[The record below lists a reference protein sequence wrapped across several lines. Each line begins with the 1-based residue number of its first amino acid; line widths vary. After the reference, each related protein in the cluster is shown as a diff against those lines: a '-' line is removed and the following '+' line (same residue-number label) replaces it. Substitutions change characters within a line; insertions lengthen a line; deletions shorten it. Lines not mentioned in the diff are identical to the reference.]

1 MEKRKIIKINT
12 KRKSVKINKI
22 KEYSED
28 NIDCG
33 EEDPI
38 ILMNKRKG
46 KIQEEIF
53 YYINKNMEKIESK
66 LDSGIDDNLF
76 INSSRNLDDLN
87 FENYS
92 GEKISIM
99 SFSNSNSKT
108 KIMEKE
114 KKSNNN
120 SYHNIDK
127 NNNINSSKLFG
138 KVNTDSKN
146 NINNKKTIKSN
157 KKRLNLKT
165 IVMSGKKSKNNFISA
180 IDICPKDEFL
190 IKNYNYRKSSDI
202 LQTDKFNEKNK
213 DIKKNLFSD
222 RKKARP
228 LTNIYNTPEMIE
240 QKKQINTNESSNK
253 KSKQNLKE
261 GKINLTSKNF
271 SLYESTSTSNT
282 CEKNKNKFKFHESI
296 NNNNYLK
303 KNEIEL
309 NNFFNE
315 INLPLSYTN
324 KFIENGFDDLNVIIL
339 STKTI
344 LAISNQNLKDIGIMN
359 ASHRAKILIHLEEK
373 AEIIPFYL
381 EKDIIY
387 NDNNKNFNDKCS
399 EKFLNFFR
407 DIDCEKYLN
416 NFKLNGYFNVE
427 LLLTQM
433 ITRQPINERILKE
446 DFYVD
451 DENMRKNIMK
461 KLDTEATKYIKEL
474 NKRNINQTINYE
486 DKTYRNHCEA
496 CLIF

>member
-165 IVMSGKKSKNNFISA
+165 IVMSEKKSKNNFISA

-228 LTNIYNTPEMIE
+228 LTNIYNTPEMVE